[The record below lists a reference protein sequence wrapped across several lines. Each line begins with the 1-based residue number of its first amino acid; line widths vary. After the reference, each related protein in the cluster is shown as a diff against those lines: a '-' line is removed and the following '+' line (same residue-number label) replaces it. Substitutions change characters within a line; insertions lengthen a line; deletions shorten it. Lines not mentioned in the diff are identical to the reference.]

1 MRSDINYYLQLM
13 GIDVWRLR
21 MPIVNHYYHYD
32 LFDARRRLVGVL
44 LADAILKNTQESQL
58 VEKIAKATKKQVRG
72 RFKTG
77 VPNPDELS
85 KNVIILLGNQV
96 AQLFTRANDARV
108 IRSYAPAKLIHDN
121 DLKCETWDAL
131 KKAMWLMRS

>member
-1 MRSDINYYLQLM
+1 M

-21 MPIVNHYYHYD
+21 MPIVNYYYHYD
-32 LFDARRRLVGVL
+32 LLDSRSRPVGVL
-44 LADAILKNTQESQL
+44 LADAILKNTKESQL

-85 KNVIILLGNQV
+85 ENVIILLGNQV
-96 AQLFTRANDARV
+96 AQLFTRDNDERV
-108 IRSYAPAKLIHDN
+108 IRSYAPAKLIHDGN
-121 DLKCETWDAL
+121 LKCETWNAL
-131 KKAMWLMRS
+131 KRAMWLMRS